1 MKFYKTL
8 LFYVLF
14 CNNLFSQVRD
24 STMIGVGEFNAPLIE
39 LKDPTK
45 IDYALRKSLTEKE
58 YLEYSGL
65 FIITMKIDSC
75 GSVKDVLSI
84 NYKRGEKLCLLNQET
99 FKLNLKK
106 YVTFLVP
113 SYYKEMGLTEFEVSQ
128 IYRKIN
134 SSKNKDH

>member
-1 MKFYKTL
+1 
-8 LFYVLF
+8 
-14 CNNLFSQVRD
+14 
-24 STMIGVGEFNAPLIE
+24 MIGVGEFNAPLIE

-99 FKLNLKK
+99 FMLNLKK
-106 YVTFLVP
+106 HVTFLVP

>member
-1 MKFYKTL
+1 MKFYMTL
-8 LFYVLF
+8 LFFLVF
-14 CNNLFSQVRD
+14 SNNLYSQIRD
-24 STMIGVGEFNAPLIE
+24 STIIGVGEFNAPLIE

-45 IDYALRKSLTEKE
+45 IDYALKKTLTENE

-75 GSVKDVLSI
+75 GSIKDVLSI
-84 NYKRGEKLCLLNQET
+84 KYKRGEKLCLLNEEI

-113 SYYKEMGLTEFEVSQ
+113 VYYIEIGLTEFVVSQ
-128 IYRKIN
+128 VYRKFN
-134 SSKNKDH
+134 DGRKKDH